1 MKATVKAWIIEKA
14 RSEMRKYHL
23 APVFEYV
30 YDEAQ
35 GGNYYKDTTNDT
47 ITVYTTDEIKETEK
61 AIMVNLICE
70 TREGMNATDKTFKL
84 WIPKSQ
90 LVELK

>member
-14 RSEMRKYHL
+14 REEMKKYHW

-35 GGNYYKDTTNDT
+35 GLNYYKDMKNDT
-47 ITVYTTDEIKETEK
+47 ITVYTTDETKETEK

-70 TREGMNATDKTFKL
+70 TLVGMNATNKTYRL